1 MAETTDPTLEY
12 FKQLQ
17 AMQNQPQSGIDL
29 EAINKK
35 AQELSFLM
43 PTTRKR
49 GLYGMASDLSRG
61 LVEQAASGRPSSIGY
76 GLAAGF
82 NLYSEA
88 AQKRQERADEMRS
101 KLMQMAYQDVEQKR
115 QDAKEMQ
122 EKMLDA
128 KFKYDLQVLKE
139 TGGTFEGKSLE
150 AQMFNIL
157 LAAETDPSIKLKP
170 EYKLALKYVTEPR
183 RTPVQTETGTQIIE
197 SGGLDVSDIFTQPA
211 PADIT
216 PPAEFPNAVFTGRYQ
231 GGTGAAI
238 FQRPGQDGQMIYFTK
253 D

>member
-101 KLMQMAYQDVEQKR
+101 KLMQMAYQDV
-115 QDAKEMQ
+115 
-122 EKMLDA
+122 
-128 KFKYDLQVLKE
+128 
-139 TGGTFEGKSLE
+139 
-150 AQMFNIL
+150 
-157 LAAETDPSIKLKP
+157 
-170 EYKLALKYVTEPR
+170 
-183 RTPVQTETGTQIIE
+183 
-197 SGGLDVSDIFTQPA
+197 
-211 PADIT
+211 
-216 PPAEFPNAVFTGRYQ
+216 
-231 GGTGAAI
+231 
-238 FQRPGQDGQMIYFTK
+238 
-253 D
+253 

>member
-115 QDAKEMQ
+115 QDAKE
-122 EKMLDA
+122 
-128 KFKYDLQVLKE
+128 
-139 TGGTFEGKSLE
+139 
-150 AQMFNIL
+150 
-157 LAAETDPSIKLKP
+157 
-170 EYKLALKYVTEPR
+170 
-183 RTPVQTETGTQIIE
+183 
-197 SGGLDVSDIFTQPA
+197 
-211 PADIT
+211 
-216 PPAEFPNAVFTGRYQ
+216 
-231 GGTGAAI
+231 
-238 FQRPGQDGQMIYFTK
+238 TK
-253 D
+253 K

>member
-88 AQKRQERADEMRS
+88 AQKRQQRADEMRS

-139 TGGTFEGKSLE
+139 TGGVFAGKSLE

-157 LAAETDPSIKLKP
+157 LEAEKNPSLKNTP
-170 EYKLALKYVTEPR
+170 EYKLALKFVQKPR
-183 RTPVQTETGTQIIE
+183 MQTVQTEEGARVVQVPGITVE
-197 SGGLDVSDIFTQPA
+197 DIFTQPQDTSA
-211 PADIT
+211 
-216 PPAEFPNAVFTGRYQ
+216 PAEFPDATFTGRYASS
-231 GGTGAAI
+231 GAPI
-238 FQRPGQDGQMIYFTK
+238 FQRPGADGQMIYFTK

>member
-88 AQKRQERADEMRS
+88 AQKRQQRTDEMRS
-101 KLMQMAYQDVEQKR
+101 KLMQMAYQDVEQRR
-115 QDAKEMQ
+115 QDAKAMQ

-139 TGGTFEGKSLE
+139 TGGTFAGKSLE

-157 LAAETDPSIKLKP
+157 LEAEKNPSLKNTP
-170 EYKLALKYVTEPR
+170 EYKLALKFVQKPR
-183 RTPVQTETGTQIIE
+183 MQTVQTEEGARVVQVPGITVE
-197 SGGLDVSDIFTQPA
+197 DIFTQPQDTSA
-211 PADIT
+211 
-216 PPAEFPNAVFTGRYQ
+216 PAEFPDATFTGRYASS
-231 GGTGAAI
+231 GAPI
-238 FQRPGQDGQMIYFTK
+238 FQRPGADGQMIYFTK